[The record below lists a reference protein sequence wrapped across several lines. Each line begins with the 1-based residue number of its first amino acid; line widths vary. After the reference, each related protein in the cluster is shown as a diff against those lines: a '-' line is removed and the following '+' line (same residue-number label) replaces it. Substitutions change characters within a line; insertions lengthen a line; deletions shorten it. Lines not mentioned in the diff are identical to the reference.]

1 MDTWNKRLAAALAE
15 SEYTAN
21 AFATALG
28 VSAPTVSA
36 WIGAGTITPAR
47 NLTADNAIRV
57 CQLLKI
63 RPEWLLFREGP
74 MRPANQQ
81 NLSAEMQAIITAL
94 IGIDQTKGP
103 VREDAIYFINRLL
116 RPENKGS
123 EKIGNSM

>member
-1 MDTWNKRLAAALAE
+1 MDTWNTRLAAALAE
-15 SEYTAN
+15 SDYSPN
-21 AFATALG
+21 ALATALG
-28 VSAPTVSA
+28 VSAPSVSA

-74 MRPANQQ
+74 MRPADQG
-81 NLSAEMQAIITAL
+81 NLSPEMKEIITAL
-94 IGIDQTKGP
+94 MSIDQTKGP
-103 VREDAIYFINRLL
+103 VRDDAIYFINRLL

-123 EKIGNSM
+123 QKNVNSG